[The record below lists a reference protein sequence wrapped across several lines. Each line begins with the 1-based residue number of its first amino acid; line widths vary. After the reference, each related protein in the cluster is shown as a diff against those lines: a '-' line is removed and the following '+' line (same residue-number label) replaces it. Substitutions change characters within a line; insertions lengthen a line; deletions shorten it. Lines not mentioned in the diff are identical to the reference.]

1 MSTTALYALAAEYR
15 DAALKLADLDLDPQ
29 TLADTLESLSG
40 DLEVKATNV
49 AMFIRNMDVS
59 IEAMKAAE
67 KTMSERRKCAERRR
81 DAVKT
86 YLMTNLVA
94 CGIKKIEGP
103 YFTVSVRDNP
113 EAVDVY
119 ELGTIPQAY
128 MREVPPPPP
137 SWEVDKN
144 AIKVAIKA
152 GIEVPGAKLTRGQ
165 RLEIK

>member
-67 KTMSERRKCAERRR
+67 KTMSERRKSAERRR

-119 ELGTIPQAY
+119 ELGTIPQVY